1 MSWADTVKATALA
14 VSADRTATTARL
26 SVDAPWNW
34 NPHDV
39 WLTRVKQPREVAR
52 PPCQDAALDAA
63 LRD

>member
-34 NPHDV
+34 NPHDP
-39 WLTRVKQPREVAR
+39 WLKRVKPPREVNSA
-52 PPCQDAALDAA
+52 PCRDTALDTAH
-63 LRD
+63 RG